1 MAFSL
6 FKKFFKKSPQKK
18 PTDYNISGKRQPE
31 SDRRIY
37 NTGELKQMPVSRNI
51 SSNLDLLKSILGQNT
66 DIIFRRIGL
75 GMAEQ
80 TNLAIIYTEGMTN
93 KAALNNDIL
102 KPLMQQSVDSDFNL
116 SKENILYTIKNYVVT
131 ISHINEAENMNDLV
145 TAVLCGNVVLLINGQ
160 STALILENKG
170 WETRTISEPQSE
182 VLVRGPKEGFVENLT
197 TNITLI
203 RRRLRSP
210 NLIFE
215 DFHIGRITYTAVTLT
230 YIKGI
235 VSPDL
240 VAEVRRRLG
249 RIDIDGVLESGYLEE
264 FIEDDS
270 YSPFPQILHTERPD
284 RVVAALLE
292 GRIAILTD
300 GTPFALI
307 APAEFTTFMS
317 SPEDYYERYT
327 LGTAI
332 LWLRYIALAITLLL
346 PSTYIAVTTFHQE
359 MIPTR
364 LLISI
369 ASSRQGVPFPAL
381 VEALAM
387 EFTFEAIRE
396 AGIRM
401 PRAVGQAVSIVG
413 ALVIGQA
420 AVQAGIVSPLMII
433 VVAVTGMASFI
444 TPSYNVGVSLRLLRF
459 PMMLLGGTMGLF
471 GIMTGILA
479 IIIHMAGLRTFG
491 VPYLASLAPLHMSD
505 LKDVLVR
512 APWWA
517 MDNRPV
523 ETAKLN
529 RRRQARNL
537 KPSVSNQAGNQ
548 EEDQP

>member
-1 MAFSL
+1 MAFRL
-6 FKKFFKKSPQKK
+6 LKKFFKKSPRKK
-18 PTDYNISGKRQPE
+18 PTAYIPE
-31 SDRRIY
+31 KEYTDPDKQVYSSE
-37 NTGELKQMPVSRNI
+37 ELKRIPVSRNLN
-51 SSNLDLLKSILGQNT
+51 SNLDQLESILGQNT

-75 GMAEQ
+75 GKAEQ
-80 TNLAIIYTEGMTN
+80 VHLAIIYTEGMTN
-93 KAALNNDIL
+93 KAALNTDIL
-102 KPLMQQSVDSDFNL
+102 RPLMQQAREPGFDP
-116 SKENILYTIKNYVVT
+116 SKENILYTIQNFGIN
-131 ISHINEAENMNDLV
+131 ISQIAEARDLNELV
-145 TAVLCGNVVLLINGQ
+145 TAILGGNVVLLISGQ
-160 STALILENKG
+160 ATALILQNKG
-170 WETRTISEPQSE
+170 WKIRSISEPSSE
-182 VLVRGPKEGFVENLT
+182 VLVRGPKEGFIENLT

-203 RRRLRSP
+203 RRRLNSP
-210 NLIFE
+210 NLVFK
-215 DFHIGRITYTAVTLT
+215 DFHIGRITYTAVTVA

-240 VAEVRRRLG
+240 VAEVTRRLEH
-249 RIDIDGVLESGYLEE
+249 IDIDGVLESGYLEE
-264 FIEDDS
+264 LIEDDP

-300 GTPFALI
+300 GTPFTLI
-307 APAEFTTFMS
+307 APAEFTTFMK
-317 SPEDYYERYT
+317 SPEDYYERYV
-327 LGTAI
+327 LGTAV
-332 LWLRYIALAITLLL
+332 LWLRYIALTMALLL
-346 PSTYIAVTTFHQE
+346 PSMYIAITTFHQE
-359 MIPTR
+359 MIPTT

-396 AGIRM
+396 AGVRL

-413 ALVIGQA
+413 GLVIGQA

-433 VVAVTGMASFI
+433 VVAVTGVASFVN
-444 TPSYNVGVSLRLLRF
+444 PSYAVGVTLRLLRF

-479 IIIHMAGLRTFG
+479 IIIHLAGLRTFG
-491 VPYLASLAPLHMSD
+491 VPYLASLTPLHMSD
-505 LKDVLVR
+505 LKDVLIR

-529 RRRQARNL
+529 RRRQARNQ
-537 KPSVSNQAGNQ
+537 KPSVPNQAGNQ
-548 EEDQP
+548 GEDQN